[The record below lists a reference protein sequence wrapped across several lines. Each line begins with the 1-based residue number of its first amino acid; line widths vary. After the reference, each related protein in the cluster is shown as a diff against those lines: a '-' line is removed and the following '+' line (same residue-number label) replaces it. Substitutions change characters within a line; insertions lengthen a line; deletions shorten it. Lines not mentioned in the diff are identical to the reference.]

1 MSFSS
6 RPLSRRAVLAAGL
19 AAPLLACFPAQAQS
33 SDKHDALLRALKNGG
48 LIVYFRH
55 GATDRGG
62 VDKIQLPRDQQRQL
76 SDEGKAQ
83 ARAVGETFRRHG
95 IGVGEVLS
103 SPYAR
108 CHDFAQIA
116 FGRVRDDWLLLGLL
130 SQSGDRQARIN
141 HSLALLRKPI
151 EAGQNRVLVAHTSN
165 IADTTGVTLPEG
177 GAVLV
182 RPDAKAGRGFT
193 VVGQLLPEDWRTLA
207 GR

>member
-1 MSFSS
+1 MSSS
-6 RPLSRRAVLAAGL
+6 RPLSRRAVLVAGL
-19 AAPLLACFPAQAQS
+19 AMPLLASLPACAQS
-33 SDKHDALLRALKNGG
+33 SDKDHVLLRALKDGG

-62 VDKIQLPRDQQRQL
+62 VDNINLPRDQQRQL

-83 ARAVGETFRRHG
+83 AQAVGETFRRHG
-95 IGVGEVLS
+95 IGVNEVLS

-130 SQSGDRQARIN
+130 SQSGDRQARID
-141 HSLALLRKPI
+141 HSFALLRKPV
-151 EAGQNRVLVAHTSN
+151 EAGQNRILVAHTSN

-182 RPDAKAGRGFT
+182 RPDAQAERGFS
-193 VVGQLLPEDWRTLA
+193 VVGQLLPEDWQTLA
-207 GR
+207 KR